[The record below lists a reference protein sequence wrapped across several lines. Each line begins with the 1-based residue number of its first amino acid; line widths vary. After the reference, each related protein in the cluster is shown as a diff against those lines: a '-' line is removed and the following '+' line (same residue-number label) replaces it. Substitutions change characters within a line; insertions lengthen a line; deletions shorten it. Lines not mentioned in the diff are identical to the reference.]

1 MSEVMSGFKK
11 HNLTTSR
18 NAKHTLYGTS
28 SYKTLFFLPVD
39 SFLHFRKKKTKKE
52 NEALVIGIMYK
63 QDPKPLSE
71 TTERERVKESESNK
85 RVYSMDVLRGRRG

>member
-1 MSEVMSGFKK
+1 MSGFKK

-39 SFLHFRKKKTKKE
+39 SFLHFRKKKDKKKRKE

-71 TTERERVKESESNK
+71 TTERERVI
-85 RVYSMDVLRGRRG
+85 RGCTVWMC